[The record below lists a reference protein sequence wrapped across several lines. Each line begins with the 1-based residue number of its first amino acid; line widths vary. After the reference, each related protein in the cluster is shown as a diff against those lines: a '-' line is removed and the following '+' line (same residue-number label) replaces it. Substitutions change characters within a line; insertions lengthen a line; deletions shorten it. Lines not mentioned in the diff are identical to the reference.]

1 MPLTDT
7 DDIQA
12 WLEDHAIAI
21 WNRSL
26 TPGTELDTWT
36 AYYQSRGATQTVL
49 NFWTNKPTN

>member
-1 MPLTDT
+1 MPLTNN

-21 WNRSL
+21 LGRVL

-36 AYYQSRGATQTVL
+36 AYYQTRGATQTVL
-49 NFWTNKPTN
+49 NMWSNK